1 MYNFVISFSFFIA
14 PTIWRISPVIFKE
27 YHFIVKDTL
36 CMSQVDVK
44 FLQIGHM
51 QQIYFSIEYRVI
63 YKINVQNDEP

>member
-1 MYNFVISFSFFIA
+1 
-14 PTIWRISPVIFKE
+14 
-27 YHFIVKDTL
+27 
-36 CMSQVDVK
+36 MSQVDVK